1 MLNIEYISNVM
12 PTYDYEC
19 RSCGYRFET
28 FQSMSDDSLSTCPDC
43 GKEQLRRLI
52 SGGTGVIFKGSGFY
66 VNDSRKS
73 SSTTMTSTSETAF
86 KKAETDISGSGKSDT
101 LKSDSG
107 KTESKKTDSS
117 KSGSSESKSK
127 ASA

>member
-1 MLNIEYISNVM
+1 MLNIEYIPNVM

-28 FQSMSDDSLSTCPDC
+28 FQSMSDDPLSTCPDC

-52 SGGTGVIFKGSGFY
+52 SGGTGIIFKGSGFY
-66 VNDSRKS
+66 VNDSKKS
-73 SSTTMTSTSETAF
+73 SSTTITSSSETES
-86 KKAETDISGSGKSDT
+86 KKAETDIPASGKTETNKTDSGKS
-101 LKSDSG
+101 
-107 KTESKKTDSS
+107 ESKKTDSS

>member
-1 MLNIEYISNVM
+1 M

-28 FQSMSDDSLSTCPDC
+28 FQSMSDDSLTICPDC

-73 SSTTMTSTSETAF
+73 SSTTMTSSPETES
-86 KKAETDISGSGKSDT
+86 KKTDTDIPTSGKSE
-101 LKSDSG
+101 LKTTDSG
-107 KTESKKTDSS
+107 KSESKKTDSS

>member
-1 MLNIEYISNVM
+1 MLNIEYIPGVM

-19 RSCGYRFET
+19 RSCGYQFET

-52 SGGTGVIFKGSGFY
+52 SGGAGIIFKGSGFY

-73 SSTTMTSTSETAF
+73 SSTSKTSTSGTESGNV
-86 KKAETDISGSGKSDT
+86 KTDVPGFGKSET
-101 LKSDSG
+101 GKSDSG
-107 KTESKKTDSS
+107 KTESTKSESS
-117 KSGSSESKSK
+117 ESGSSEGKSK

>member
-1 MLNIEYISNVM
+1 M

-86 KKAETDISGSGKSDT
+86 KKAETDISGSGKSET